1 MADRATPTEVGM
13 IGTAEARVDAR
24 ISAMRQLLDTMA
36 DRSAAQALSALR
48 DAFPDAPL
56 HERVRAM
63 KYSRH

>member
-1 MADRATPTEVGM
+1 M